1 MEVCMYKVRIKG
13 LILDSEE
20 LKKGKCYSI
29 PWQIAHGWEIRGWV
43 EKVGED
49 DTVEGGEGNGSGK

>member
-1 MEVCMYKVRIKG
+1 MYKVRIKG